1 MNSKKPSKP
10 FAFGFVHGSAS
21 KPKSLLDPE
30 EQTHKK
36 PTTLDYFSEEDSQPK
51 KRKLIKLEDDLDE
64 GFDKQ
69 DKLSNVNEDYVG
81 DLEDDRPPPPRTST
95 GIQGFVP
102 QGFSFNK
109 GFTNV
114 HEVTS
119 DTKLDDVQKDDEIDD
134 PLDAFMLDIDNQVQK
149 ESQNK
154 SLQEKIRR
162 DDIEDEDFVESYVNH
177 MKKKGIEVGKS
188 QRPIEKDENV
198 NSDEEV
204 YATARAIDAQLEYD
218 SDDNPIVEQKR
229 KDIEP
234 LPAVDHSQIE
244 YPEIEKFFYEE
255 HLDIAGLSDERVKEI
270 RRELDMHVSGADVAK
285 PCISFAHFG
294 FDEALLNVI
303 IKHGYS
309 EPTGIQKQAVPV
321 AMSGRDIIGI
331 AKTGS
336 GKTAAFIWPMLIHI
350 MDQEEL
356 QKGEGPIG
364 LILAPTR
371 ELASQIYTE
380 AKKFAKSYGLRNGI
394 KNDAHTTLSAPSQ
407 ILALPKCRVAA
418 VYGGASK
425 MDQFKELRPGGIEIL
440 VGTPGRLI
448 DMVKMKATNF
458 RRVSFLVLDE
468 ADRMFDL
475 GFEPQVRSICDN
487 IRPDRQTLLFS
498 ATFPK
503 KVEILAREVT
513 TEPVRIS
520 IGSVGQANTDITQRI
535 EILADDGYKWDW
547 LMNHL
552 VSFCVE
558 GSVLIFVS
566 RKDGVEAL
574 SNNLKQ
580 VNYECRF
587 KFLFSKYLYFD
598 DNHIFKTCTGGA
610 LHGDMMQADRDKVL
624 KDFKNNKFPIM
635 VATDVAARGLDIKAV
650 KTVVNYDIARDIDSH
665 VHRIG
670 RTGRAG
676 EKGTAYTLIT
686 QKEDKFAGDLVR
698 NLEASGQQVPDAL
711 MNLAMQNSR
720 FRKSRNM
727 IRRGRGRSGGRGRGY
742 GRGRG
747 RGTNI
752 SNSNS
757 IPLGGRAGIGS
768 AGVQI
773 PPPPQLNTD
782 TSGHAGGKHPMNFQ
796 KASTADAELG
806 LLRSSKSSTSSQS
819 GNQKKRRW
827 DS

>member
-1 MNSKKPSKP
+1 MNSKKHTKP
-10 FAFGFVHGSAS
+10 FGFGFSHSGSANRS
-21 KPKSLLDPE
+21 KSILDSD
-30 EQTHKK
+30 EQQRQK
-36 PTTLDYFSEEDSQPK
+36 PPSLDYFSDEETQPK
-51 KRKLIKLEDDLDE
+51 KRKLIKLDDSLE
-64 GFDKQ
+64 K
-69 DKLSNVNEDYVG
+69 KSVSNNKSDTFNLNEDYVG
-81 DLEDDRPPPPRTST
+81 NLEDDRPPPPRTST

-102 QGFSFNK
+102 QGYSTDK
-109 GFTNV
+109 
-114 HEVTS
+114 
-119 DTKLDDVQKDDEIDD
+119 EIQRNRTIQPEIKSKVMEEEDDD

-149 ESQNK
+149 ESLNK
-154 SLQEKIRR
+154 PQQEKIRR

-218 SDDNPIVEQKR
+218 SDDNSVIEQKR

-234 LPAVDHSQIE
+234 LQAVDHSQID

-255 HLDIAGLSDERVKEI
+255 HTDIANLSKERVDQI
-270 RRELDMHVSGADVAK
+270 RKELDMHVSGADVAK

-294 FDEALLNVI
+294 FDEALLDII

-309 EPTGIQKQAVPV
+309 EPTGIQKQAVPI
-321 AMSGRDIIGI
+321 ALSGRDIIGI

-356 QKGEGPIG
+356 SKGEGPIG

-371 ELASQIYTE
+371 ELASQIFTE
-380 AKKFAKSYGLRNGI
+380 AKKFAKAYGLRI
-394 KNDAHTTLSAPSQ
+394 
-407 ILALPKCRVAA
+407 AA

-425 MDQFKELRPGGIEIL
+425 MDQFKELRPGGVEIL

-503 KVEILAREVT
+503 KVEALAREVT

-520 IGSVGQANTDITQRI
+520 IGYVGQANTDITQVI
-535 EILADDGYKWDW
+535 EILTEDGYKWDW
-547 LMNHL
+547 LISRL
-552 VSFCVE
+552 ASFCVD

-566 RKDGVEAL
+566 RKGGVDEL
-574 SNNLKQ
+574 SLNLQ
-580 VNYECRF
+580 Q
-587 KFLFSKYLYFD
+587 SGFD
-598 DNHIFKTCTGGA
+598 CGA
-610 LHGDMMQADRDKVL
+610 LHGDMMQAERDKVL
-624 KDFKNNKFPIM
+624 RDFKNNKFPIM

-698 NLEASGQQVPDAL
+698 NLESSGQVVPSSL
-711 MNLAMQNSR
+711 MDLAMQNAR
-720 FRKSRNM
+720 FRKSRQM
-727 IRRGRGRSGGRGRGY
+727 IRGGRGRSGRS

-747 RGTNI
+747 RGRGGRGSGSS
-752 SNSNS
+752 SNA
-757 IPLGGRAGIGS
+757 IPLGSGRAGGG
-768 AGVQI
+768 AQI
-773 PPPPQLNTD
+773 PPPPQLSASSKSDRSNNM
-782 TSGHAGGKHPMNFQ
+782 SGFQSKFQMNFQ
-796 KASTADAELG
+796 KASSAESELG
-806 LLRSSKSSTSSQS
+806 LLRSSNTGSSSTSKSSSRDQ
-819 GNQKKRRW
+819 QRKRRW

>member
-1 MNSKKPSKP
+1 M
-10 FAFGFVHGSAS
+10 
-21 KPKSLLDPE
+21 
-30 EQTHKK
+30 Q
-36 PTTLDYFSEEDSQPK
+36 
-51 KRKLIKLEDDLDE
+51 
-64 GFDKQ
+64 
-69 DKLSNVNEDYVG
+69 
-81 DLEDDRPPPPRTST
+81 
-95 GIQGFVP
+95 
-102 QGFSFNK
+102 
-109 GFTNV
+109 
-114 HEVTS
+114 
-119 DTKLDDVQKDDEIDD
+119 
-134 PLDAFMLDIDNQVQK
+134 
-149 ESQNK
+149 
-154 SLQEKIRR
+154 IRR

-218 SDDNPIVEQKR
+218 SDDNPVIEQKR

-234 LPAVDHSQIE
+234 LQAVDHSQID

-255 HLDIAGLSDERVKEI
+255 HTDIANLSKERVDQI
-270 RRELDMHVSGADVAK
+270 RKELDMHVSGADVTK

-294 FDEALLNVI
+294 FDEALLDVI

-309 EPTGIQKQAVPV
+309 EPTGIQKQAVPI
-321 AMSGRDIIGI
+321 ALSGRDIIGI

-356 QKGEGPIG
+356 SKGEGPIG

-371 ELASQIYTE
+371 ELASQIFTE
-380 AKKFAKSYGLRNGI
+380 AKKFAKAYGL
-394 KNDAHTTLSAPSQ
+394 
-407 ILALPKCRVAA
+407 RVAA

-425 MDQFKELRPGGIEIL
+425 MDQFKELRPGGVEIL

-503 KVEILAREVT
+503 KVEALAREVT

-520 IGSVGQANTDITQRI
+520 IGYVGQANTDITQVI
-535 EILADDGYKWDW
+535 EILTEDGYKWDW
-547 LMNHL
+547 LISRL
-552 VSFCVE
+552 ASFCVGK

-566 RKDGVEAL
+566 RKGGVDEL
-574 SNNLKQ
+574 SLNLQ
-580 VNYECRF
+580 Q
-587 KFLFSKYLYFD
+587 SGFD
-598 DNHIFKTCTGGA
+598 CGA
-610 LHGDMMQADRDKVL
+610 LHGDMMQAERDKVL
-624 KDFKNNKFPIM
+624 RDFKNNKFPIM

-698 NLEASGQQVPDAL
+698 NLESSGQVVPSSL
-711 MNLAMQNSR
+711 MDLAMQNAR
-720 FRKSRNM
+720 FRKSRQM
-727 IRRGRGRSGGRGRGY
+727 IRGGRGRSGRS

-747 RGTNI
+747 RGRGGRCQLIYICQLLNTIMNYLFYLGRGSGSS
-752 SNSNS
+752 SNA
-757 IPLGGRAGIGS
+757 IPLGSGRAGGG
-768 AGVQI
+768 AQI
-773 PPPPQLNTD
+773 PPPPQLSASSKSDRSNNM
-782 TSGHAGGKHPMNFQ
+782 GGFQSKFQMNFQ
-796 KASTADAELG
+796 KASSAESELG
-806 LLRSSKSSTSSQS
+806 LLRSSNTGSSSTSKSSSRDQ
-819 GNQKKRRW
+819 QRKRRW

>member
-1 MNSKKPSKP
+1 MNSKKHTKP
-10 FAFGFVHGSAS
+10 FGFGFSHSGSANRS
-21 KPKSLLDPE
+21 KSILDSD
-30 EQTHKK
+30 EQQRQK
-36 PTTLDYFSEEDSQPK
+36 PPSLDYFSDEETQPK
-51 KRKLIKLEDDLDE
+51 KRKLIKLDDNLE
-64 GFDKQ
+64 K
-69 DKLSNVNEDYVG
+69 KSVSSNKSDTFNLNEDYVG
-81 DLEDDRPPPPRTST
+81 NLEDDRPPPPRTST

-102 QGFSFNK
+102 QGYSTDKEIQRNRTIQPEIK
-109 GFTNV
+109 SKV
-114 HEVTS
+114 MEE
-119 DTKLDDVQKDDEIDD
+119 DDDD

-149 ESQNK
+149 ESLNK
-154 SLQEKIRR
+154 PQQEKIRR

-218 SDDNPIVEQKR
+218 SDDNPVIEQKR

-234 LPAVDHSQIE
+234 LQAVDHSQID

-255 HLDIAGLSDERVKEI
+255 HTDIANLSKERVDQI
-270 RRELDMHVSGADVAK
+270 RKELDMHVSGADVTK

-294 FDEALLNVI
+294 FDEALLDVI

-309 EPTGIQKQAVPV
+309 EPTGIQKQAVPI
-321 AMSGRDIIGI
+321 ALSGRDIIGI

-356 QKGEGPIG
+356 SKGEGPIG

-371 ELASQIYTE
+371 ELASQIFTE
-380 AKKFAKSYGLRNGI
+380 AKKFAKAYGL
-394 KNDAHTTLSAPSQ
+394 
-407 ILALPKCRVAA
+407 RVAA

-425 MDQFKELRPGGIEIL
+425 MDQFKELRPGGVEIL

-503 KVEILAREVT
+503 KVEALAREVT

-520 IGSVGQANTDITQRI
+520 IGYVGQANTDITQVI
-535 EILADDGYKWDW
+535 EILTEDGYKWDW
-547 LMNHL
+547 LISRL
-552 VSFCVE
+552 ASFCVE

-566 RKDGVEAL
+566 RKGGVDEL
-574 SNNLKQ
+574 SLNLQ
-580 VNYECRF
+580 Q
-587 KFLFSKYLYFD
+587 SGFD
-598 DNHIFKTCTGGA
+598 CGA
-610 LHGDMMQADRDKVL
+610 LHGDMMQAERDKVL
-624 KDFKNNKFPIM
+624 RDFKNNKFPIM

-676 EKGTAYTLIT
+676 MVKNE
-686 QKEDKFAGDLVR
+686 
-698 NLEASGQQVPDAL
+698 
-711 MNLAMQNSR
+711 
-720 FRKSRNM
+720 
-727 IRRGRGRSGGRGRGY
+727 
-742 GRGRG
+742 
-747 RGTNI
+747 
-752 SNSNS
+752 
-757 IPLGGRAGIGS
+757 
-768 AGVQI
+768 
-773 PPPPQLNTD
+773 
-782 TSGHAGGKHPMNFQ
+782 
-796 KASTADAELG
+796 
-806 LLRSSKSSTSSQS
+806 
-819 GNQKKRRW
+819 
-827 DS
+827 

>member
-1 MNSKKPSKP
+1 MSGKKPSKP
-10 FAFGFVHGSAS
+10 FGFGFTQGSGN
-21 KPKSLLDPE
+21 KPKSLFESE
-30 EQTHKK
+30 ELPRQK
-36 PTTLDYFSEEDSQPK
+36 PPSLDYFSDDAQPK
-51 KRKLIKLEDDLDE
+51 KRKLITLEDEDSDGADNSNNLESLQEANDE
-64 GFDKQ
+64 Y
-69 DKLSNVNEDYVG
+69 DY
-81 DLEDDRPPPPRTST
+81 DASFPSRTST
-95 GIQGFVP
+95 GLQCFVP
-102 QGFSFNK
+102 QGYKSVEET
-109 GFTNV
+109 TNIRESQLDKKE
-114 HEVTS
+114 EV
-119 DTKLDDVQKDDEIDD
+119 DIDDD
-134 PLDAFMLDIDNQVQK
+134 PLDAFMQDIDNQVQK
-149 ESQNK
+149 QQQEK
-154 SLQEKIRR
+154 SEQEKIRR
-162 DDIEDEDFVESYVNH
+162 DDIEDEDFVESYYNH

-188 QRPIEKDENV
+188 QRPIEKDENA
-198 NSDEEV
+198 NSDDEV
-204 YATARAIDAQLEYD
+204 YAAARAIDSQLEYD
-218 SDDNPIVEQKR
+218 SDDNPIIEQKR

-234 LPAVDHSQIE
+234 LSAVDHSKIE

-255 HLDIAGLSDERVKEI
+255 HSDIANLSDEKLREI
-270 RRELDMHVSGADVAK
+270 RRELDMNVSGADVVK

-294 FDEALLNVI
+294 FDESLLDAI
-303 IKHGYS
+303 IKLGYS

-321 AMSGRDIIGI
+321 ALCGRDIIGI

-350 MDQEEL
+350 MDQDEL
-356 QKGEGPIG
+356 KKGEGPIG

-371 ELASQIYTE
+371 ELANQIYIE
-380 AKKFAKSYGLRNGI
+380 SKKFAKCYGL
-394 KNDAHTTLSAPSQ
+394 
-407 ILALPKCRVAA
+407 RVAA
-418 VYGGASK
+418 VYGGAPK

-520 IGSVGQANTDITQRI
+520 IGNVGQANADITQVI
-535 EILADDGYKWDW
+535 EILADDGYKWEW
-547 LMNHL
+547 LMSHL
-552 VSFCVE
+552 TAVCME
-558 GSVLIFVS
+558 GSVLVFVS
-566 RKDGVEAL
+566 RKGGVDEL
-574 SNNLKQ
+574 SHNLKQ
-580 VNYECRF
+580 SGYEC
-587 KFLFSKYLYFD
+587 
-598 DNHIFKTCTGGA
+598 GA
-610 LHGDMMQADRDKVL
+610 LHGDMLQSDRDKVL

-650 KTVVNYDIARDIDSH
+650 KTVINYDIARDIDSH

-698 NLEASGQQVPDAL
+698 NLESSGRPVPDAL
-711 MNLAMQNSR
+711 MNLALQNAR
-720 FRKSRNM
+720 FRKSRSM
-727 IRRGRGRSGGRGRGY
+727 IR

-747 RGTNI
+747 RGSGKGGLGRGRGRGAVGSS
-752 SNSNS
+752 SNA

-768 AGVQI
+768 GSSSTPYVD
-773 PPPPQLNTD
+773 LGS
-782 TSGHAGGKHPMNFQ
+782 SGRESSKFQMNFQ
-796 KASTADAELG
+796 KASSVESELG
-806 LLRSSKSSTSSQS
+806 LLRSGSTPTTQTLPRSSTSSS
-819 GNQKKRRW
+819 TGNQRKRRW

>member
-10 FAFGFVHGSAS
+10 FGFGFAHGSAS

-36 PTTLDYFSEEDSQPK
+36 PTALDYFSEEDSQPK

-102 QGFSFNK
+102 QGFSLDK

-255 HLDIAGLSDERVKEI
+255 HPDIAELSDERVKEI

-380 AKKFAKSYGLRNGI
+380 AKKFAKSYGLR
-394 KNDAHTTLSAPSQ
+394 
-407 ILALPKCRVAA
+407 VAA

-475 GFEPQVRSICDN
+475 GFA
-487 IRPDRQTLLFS
+487 LLFS

-513 TEPVRIS
+513 AEPVRIS

-547 LMNHL
+547 LMNYL

-566 RKDGVEAL
+566 RKDGVEEL
-574 SNNLKQ
+574 SKNLQQ
-580 VNYECRF
+580 VNYEC
-587 KFLFSKYLYFD
+587 
-598 DNHIFKTCTGGA
+598 GA
-610 LHGDMMQADRDKVL
+610 LHGDMMQSERDKVL

-711 MNLAMQNSR
+711 MSLAMQVVISW
-720 FRKSRNM
+720 
-727 IRRGRGRSGGRGRGY
+727 RGRSGGRGRGY
-742 GRGRG
+742 GRGRGKG

-773 PPPPQLNTD
+773 PPPPQLNAD
-782 TSGHAGGKHPMNFQ
+782 TSGHAGGRHPMNFQ

-819 GNQKKRRW
+819 GNQRKRRW

>member
-1 MNSKKPSKP
+1 MNSKKSSKP
-10 FAFGFVHGSAS
+10 FGFGFSHSGSANKS
-21 KPKSLLDPE
+21 KSILESDD
-30 EQTHKK
+30 QQRQK
-36 PTTLDYFSEEDSQPK
+36 PPSLDYFSDEDIQPK
-51 KRKLIKLEDDLDE
+51 KRKLIKLDDPLEEQLTSSSNKLD
-64 GFDKQ
+64 DYDLNK
-69 DKLSNVNEDYVG
+69 DYVG
-81 DLEDDRPPPPRTST
+81 NLEDDIPPPPRTST

-102 QGFSFNK
+102 QGY
-109 GFTNV
+109 NV
-114 HEVTS
+114 DKEVQS
-119 DTKLDDVQKDDEIDD
+119 SRNIKSEVQVNAMEEND

-149 ESQNK
+149 ESLIK
-154 SLQEKIRR
+154 SQQEKFRR

-188 QRPIEKDENV
+188 QRPIEKDENA

-218 SDDNPIVEQKR
+218 SDDNPVIEQKR
-229 KDIEP
+229 KDVEP
-234 LPAVDHSQIE
+234 LPAVDHSQID
-244 YPEIEKFFYEE
+244 YPEIGKFFYEE
-255 HLDIAGLSDERVKEI
+255 HSDIANLPKERVELI
-270 RRELDMHVSGADVAK
+270 RKELDMHVSGADVSK

-294 FDEALLNVI
+294 FDDALLDVI
-303 IKHGYS
+303 IKLGYS
-309 EPTGIQKQAVPV
+309 DPTGIQKQAVPV
-321 AMSGRDIIGI
+321 ALSGRDIIGI

-356 QKGEGPIG
+356 SKGEGPIG

-371 ELASQIYTE
+371 ELASQIYIE
-380 AKKFAKSYGLRNGI
+380 AKKFAKAYGL
-394 KNDAHTTLSAPSQ
+394 
-407 ILALPKCRVAA
+407 RVAA

-425 MDQFKELRPGGIEIL
+425 MDQFKELKPGGIEIL

-468 ADRMFDL
+468 ADQ
-475 GFEPQVRSICDN
+475 PQVRSICDN

-503 KVEILAREVT
+503 KVETLAREVT

-520 IGSVGQANTDITQRI
+520 IGYVGQANTDITQII
-535 EILADDGYKWDW
+535 EVLTDDGYKWDW
-547 LMNHL
+547 LITRL
-552 VSFCVE
+552 ASFCVE

-566 RKDGVEAL
+566 RKGGVDEL
-574 SNNLKQ
+574 TLNLQ
-580 VNYECRF
+580 Q
-587 KFLFSKYLYFD
+587 SGFD
-598 DNHIFKTCTGGA
+598 CGA

-624 KDFKNNKFPIM
+624 RDFKNNKFPIM

-686 QKEDKFAGDLVR
+686 KKEDKFAGDLVR
-698 NLEASGQQVPDAL
+698 NLESSGQIVPSLL
-711 MNLAMQNSR
+711 MDLAMQNAR
-720 FRKSRNM
+720 FRKSRQL
-727 IRRGRGRSGGRGRGY
+727 IRGGRRGSAGSS
-742 GRGRG
+742 
-747 RGTNI
+747 
-752 SNSNS
+752 SNA
-757 IPLGGRAGIGS
+757 IPLGSGRAGIGS
-768 AGVQI
+768 VGSQI
-773 PPPPQLNTD
+773 PPPPQLNTSSNR
-782 TSGHAGGKHPMNFQ
+782 SGRNNAGGYQSKFHVNFQ
-796 KASTADAELG
+796 KASSSESELG
-806 LLRSSKSSTSSQS
+806 LLRSSNTSSSSTTSPS
-819 GNQKKRRW
+819 GHQRKKRW

>member
-10 FAFGFVHGSAS
+10 FGFGFAQSSAS

-36 PTTLDYFSEEDSQPK
+36 PTALDYFSEEDSQPK

-64 GFDKQ
+64 DLNKQ
-69 DKLSNVNEDYVG
+69 DEASSLSNVNEDYVG

-119 DTKLDDVQKDDEIDD
+119 ATKLDDVQKDDEIDD

-149 ESQNK
+149 ESQNE

-218 SDDNPIVEQKR
+218 SDDNPVVEQKR

-255 HLDIAGLSDERVKEI
+255 HSDIAELSDERVKEI

-380 AKKFAKSYGLRNGI
+380 AKKFAKSYGLR
-394 KNDAHTTLSAPSQ
+394 
-407 ILALPKCRVAA
+407 VAA

-520 IGSVGQANTDITQRI
+520 IGNVGQANADITQKI

-566 RKDGVEAL
+566 RKDGVEEL
-574 SNNLKQ
+574 SRNLNQ
-580 VNYECRF
+580 VNEC
-587 KFLFSKYLYFD
+587 
-598 DNHIFKTCTGGA
+598 GA
-610 LHGDMMQADRDKVL
+610 LHGDMMQAERDKVL
-624 KDFKNNKFPIM
+624 RDFKNNKFPIM

-650 KTVVNYDIARDIDSH
+650 KTVINYDVARDIDSH

-711 MNLAMQNSR
+711 MSLAMQNSR

-747 RGTNI
+747 RG
-752 SNSNS
+752 
-757 IPLGGRAGIGS
+757 
-768 AGVQI
+768 
-773 PPPPQLNTD
+773 
-782 TSGHAGGKHPMNFQ
+782 
-796 KASTADAELG
+796 
-806 LLRSSKSSTSSQS
+806 
-819 GNQKKRRW
+819 
-827 DS
+827 

>member
-1 MNSKKPSKP
+1 MNSKRPLKP
-10 FAFGFVHGSAS
+10 FAFGFSQGSAAKS
-21 KPKSLLDPE
+21 KSLLDPE
-30 EQTHKK
+30 EQAETHKK
-36 PTTLDYFSEEDSQPK
+36 PTALDYFSDEDSQPK
-51 KRKLIKLEDDLDE
+51 KRKLVKLDE
-64 GFDKQ
+64 DLEEDFDKH
-69 DKLSNVNEDYVG
+69 DGASNLSNVNEDYVG

-95 GIQGFVP
+95 GIRGFVP

-109 GFTNV
+109 NVTNI
-114 HEVTS
+114 HENMP
-119 DTKLDDVQKDDEIDD
+119 DNKLDVQNDDEIDD
-134 PLDAFMLDIDNQVQK
+134 PLDAFMLDIDSQVQK
-149 ESQNK
+149 ESQSK
-154 SLQEKIRR
+154 SIQEKIRR

-204 YATARAIDAQLEYD
+204 YATAKAIDAQLEYD
-218 SDDNPIVEQKR
+218 SDDNPVVEQKR

-255 HLDIAGLSDERVKEI
+255 HPDIAELSDERVKEI

-371 ELASQIYTE
+371 ELASQIYIE
-380 AKKFAKSYGLRNGI
+380 AKKFAKSYGL
-394 KNDAHTTLSAPSQ
+394 
-407 ILALPKCRVAA
+407 RVAA

-498 ATFPK
+498 ATFPQ

-535 EILADDGYKWDW
+535 EILTDDGYKWGW
-547 LMNHL
+547 LMSHL
-552 VSFCVE
+552 ASFCVE

-574 SNNLKQ
+574 SSNLNQ
-580 VNYECRF
+580 VGYEC
-587 KFLFSKYLYFD
+587 
-598 DNHIFKTCTGGA
+598 GA
-610 LHGDMMQADRDKVL
+610 LHGDMMQVDRDKVL

-698 NLEASGQQVPDAL
+698 NLEASGQQVPDNL
-711 MNLAMQNSR
+711 MNLALQNSR
-720 FRKSRNM
+720 FRKSRSM

-747 RGTNI
+747 RGRGSI
-752 SNSNS
+752 GSNSNA
-757 IPLGGRAGIGS
+757 IPLRGRAGIGS
-768 AGVQI
+768 AGAQI
-773 PPPPQLNTD
+773 PPPPQLD
-782 TSGHAGGKHPMNFQ
+782 
-796 KASTADAELG
+796 
-806 LLRSSKSSTSSQS
+806 
-819 GNQKKRRW
+819 
-827 DS
+827 